1 MTPDRANQGTEPS
14 SAPHRRVL
22 HVGCGPKR
30 QDKLHRTFQAGD
42 WQEIRVDIDPAVQPD
57 IVATITAMP
66 QIPDDTVDAVWSS
79 HNLEHLFAHEVPIA
93 LREFLRVLKP
103 GGFVLMTMP
112 DLQKAGEFLARG
124 QLEEPIY
131 QSPAGPI
138 SAIDICFGHRASI
151 ARGNE
156 FMAHRTGFSAHTLA
170 QKLAACGFR
179 RIRVERKNLDL
190 WALAFKPEVQ
200 PSPSAGVGTTGA
212 DEGETRM
219 KAENPII
226 DDSPPN
232 R

>member
-1 MTPDRANQGTEPS
+1 MATEAS
-14 SAPHRRVL
+14 SAPQKRVL

-30 QDKLHRTFQAGD
+30 QDKLHRTFQTGD

-66 QIPDDTVDAVWSS
+66 EIPGDSVDAVWSS

-103 GGFVLMTMP
+103 GGFVLLTMP
-112 DLQKAGEFLARG
+112 DLQKAGEYLARG

-170 QKLAACGFR
+170 QKLATCGYR

-200 PSPSAGVGTTGA
+200 PSPSPGAGATAADQGGA
-212 DEGETRM
+212 QTS
-219 KAENPII
+219 AENAIF
-226 DDSPPN
+226 DDPAP
-232 R
+232 RR